1 MGRWLAR
8 AAECIGW
15 ALAALGSAGLCLAI
29 WRAAPPPDA
38 PSPPPARPRP
48 VTPAEAEA
56 AAALEAELAAHLA
69 RWRDARG
76 RWPTVEEL
84 TEALPD
90 GLLPDN
96 PAHPDIGGLE
106 AGCVEGVPAEVDW
119 RYCAETGRLSA
130 TLAGPAP
137 QSP

>member
-1 MGRWLAR
+1 MARWLAR
-8 AAECIGW
+8 TAEAIGW
-15 ALAALGSAGLCLAI
+15 ALGALGSAGLCLAI
-29 WRAAPPPDA
+29 WRAGPPPDA

-48 VTPAEAEA
+48 VTAAEAET
-56 AAALEAELAAHLA
+56 AAALEAELATYLA

-84 TEALPD
+84 PEVLPD

-96 PAHPDIGGLE
+96 PANPDIGGLE
-106 AGCVEGVPAEVDW
+106 TGCDGQAPATADW

-130 TLAGPAP
+130 TLDGRSP